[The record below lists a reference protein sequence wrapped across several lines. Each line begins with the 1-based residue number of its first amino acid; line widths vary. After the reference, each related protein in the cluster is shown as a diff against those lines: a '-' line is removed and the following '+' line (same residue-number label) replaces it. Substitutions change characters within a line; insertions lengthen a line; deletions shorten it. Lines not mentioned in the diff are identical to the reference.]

1 MDKLRTWA
9 LWLAVA
15 VTTVALAVCLGTSW
29 LISPKAL
36 GARIASLQADPAA
49 VPDGVSQDDLDD
61 LDANDFGDG
70 SVDPPGLGIP
80 YLALPIGLLLAIYV
94 LMALSTVIGHR
105 ANALVNG
112 FVNLVGGIV
121 GLIVGIVLAIIAFVA
136 LVTMVSLFLAV
147 PFGTLAYLAVFGF
160 FNVGASSVAL
170 GLVLTFEIAA
180 LVLLVVAQ
188 QRVLGNKRLMV
199 FAFLA
204 VGLTFL
210 TLLLHS
216 IVPVIL
222 VSITDALAALIT
234 AIVGAIWGLLMV
246 IGGIISLVKQL
257 NVARAGSGPVRQRDP
272 AEVTAPGTH
281 PDGVAGPQS
290 SG

>member
-1 MDKLRTWA
+1 MDRLRPWA
-9 LWLAVA
+9 LWLAVGLLA
-15 VTTVALAVCLGTSW
+15 AATALCLGSSF
-29 LISPKAL
+29 LISPQAL
-36 GARIASLQADPAA
+36 GTRIASLRTDPSA

-61 LDANDFGDG
+61 LDVSDFGE
-70 SVDPPGLGIP
+70 SSLDPPGLGIP
-80 YLALPIGLLLAIYV
+80 YLALPVGLLLAIV
-94 LMALSTVIGHR
+94 ALMALSTVIGHR
-105 ANALVNG
+105 NNAILTGV
-112 FVNLVGGIV
+112 VNLVGGIV
-121 GLIVGIVLAIIAFVA
+121 GLIGGIVLAIVAFVA
-136 LVTMVSLFLAV
+136 LVAMVTLFLAV

-160 FNVGASSVAL
+160 FNVGASRLAL
-170 GLVLTFEIAA
+170 GLLLTLQIAA

-188 QRVLGNKRLMV
+188 QRVLGNKRLMF

-204 VGLTFL
+204 IGLTLL

-234 AIVGAIWGLLMV
+234 AVVGAIWALLMV

-257 NVARAGSGPVRQRDP
+257 NLTRAGSGPVRQREP
-272 AEVTAPGTH
+272 TGAEP
-281 PDGVAGPQS
+281 VAEGGPQP